1 MFKKTSLFPR
11 DGFPK
16 TLVIKVISV
25 IAIHFCSVLFRIS
38 KLDMRIESKNSLLEV
53 QQLRVGVLLQ
63 GWGLGVMVIE
73 CCFVDLWGVVVP
85 MIFSKD
91 KKRLKH

>member
-1 MFKKTSLFPR
+1 MDKFHLWPFKAS
-11 DGFPK
+11 K

-25 IAIHFCSVLFRIS
+25 IAINFCSASYGIQ
-38 KLDMRIESKNSLLEV
+38 KLVMRIESKNSLLEV

-73 CCFVDLWGVVVP
+73 CCFVDLWVVVVRK
-85 MIFSKD
+85 IFSKD
-91 KKRLKH
+91 KGSM